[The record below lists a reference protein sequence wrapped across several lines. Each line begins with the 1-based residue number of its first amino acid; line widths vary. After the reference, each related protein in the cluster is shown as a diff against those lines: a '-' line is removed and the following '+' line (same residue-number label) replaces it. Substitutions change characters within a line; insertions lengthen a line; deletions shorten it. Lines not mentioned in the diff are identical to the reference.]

1 MRTSHRV
8 PRRYRARTL
17 AAVAAL
23 FAVLVVA
30 PSPATGQT
38 YWRVPAALGGAL
50 VGAGAGWA
58 LDIARWAGSDDLG
71 PSLAV
76 TPVGLAIGGLV
87 GFGAGLSADRRLA
100 RGDTLRRGTRAMLRV
115 ATFLAPV
122 AIGSAAAFA
131 IINPSDERCVPAPD
145 PSLGCTYQP
154 VRKAL
159 SDETVAVLGIGG
171 GIVVGFVAQYRFA
184 PALWPKARVGLAPDG
199 RGVVVSIPAGW

>member
-1 MRTSHRV
+1 MLTDHRLPNRGHLRTLV
-8 PRRYRARTL
+8 AATTLLTL
-17 AAVAAL
+17 AA
-23 FAVLVVA
+23 A
-30 PSPATGQT
+30 PSSADGQT

-50 VGAGAGWA
+50 AGAGAGWA

-71 PSLAV
+71 PSLTV

-100 RGDTLRRGTRAMLRV
+100 RGDTLRRRTRVMLRV

-131 IINPSDERCVPAPD
+131 IINPSGDEECVPSPD

-154 VRKAL
+154 SQQAVPDEMVAL
-159 SDETVAVLGIGG
+159 LAIGG
-171 GIVVGFVAQYRFA
+171 GAVIGYIAQYKFA
-184 PALWPKARVGLAPDG
+184 PALWPKARLGLAPNG
-199 RGVVVSIPAGW
+199 RGVAVSIPAGW